1 MTSPSKPSRPRG
13 NAWPGSSSSTSKQG
27 SAQSRP
33 GIHLAAL
40 AVLIFVMLA
49 AVIGGAALH
58 PGDWHHKFK
67 VGLGLDL
74 HGGTTVTLKAV
85 ASNGGVPNKTDM
97 NTAISILESRFNGLG
112 INNTTVQQQGSQ
124 FINISIPGASAT
136 QIAPLLSSASLRFR
150 QVLLCTTSVPS
161 NAGCLPGTHPAG
173 SGLPTAAASTPT
185 TPIPTPTGTPTP
197 APSSPKAK
205 TSSPASKK
213 SQSASPTPS
222 PSGGTGQAAGARQF
236 TGVTSAVVKPLA
248 SASPSASPSSSPKP
262 SASPSSSPSGKSSP
276 SASPSA
282 SPTPTPSVSAPSANT
297 LYVAGEESLV
307 SAKALALFK
316 KLDCGTTKW
325 QHEIYGDKSFKY
337 DNEPQIVAC
346 DGSGIKYVLG
356 PPIVQG
362 TQLKSPAAALSPT
375 SNQWVVTFN
384 LNGAGSKSFGDKTTQ
399 MVNAYYDSATGR
411 ETSVLD
417 QFAIV
422 LDGKVVSAPLV
433 QQAITGGSGQI
444 TGSFTQKSATNLAN
458 VLKYGALPLSFA
470 SQTIQS
476 VSAQLGSQQLDAGLI
491 AAAVGLLLVV
501 FYSLFYYR
509 GLALVSVFSLATAAL
524 LSWLAVILLGKYQGY
539 SLTLAGVAGLIV
551 AIGITADS
559 FVVYFERLRD
569 EVREGRTL
577 RAAVERGW
585 TRARRTILVSDTVSF
600 LAALLLYIFAIGD
613 VKGFAFTL
621 GLTTLIDV
629 AVVFLF
635 TKPMVTLLARTKFY
649 SSGRPLSGL
658 DPARLGAK
666 SPWRGS
672 RSVTPRPA
680 TGAANTVSARTT
692 PKEA

>member
-1 MTSPSKPSRPRG
+1 VTSPSKPSRPRG
-13 NAWPGSSSSTSKQG
+13 NAWSGSSTSKQG

-40 AVLIFVMLA
+40 AVLVFVMLA

-85 ASNGGVPNKTDM
+85 AQNGGVPNKTDM

-150 QVLLCTTSVPS
+150 QVLLCTTALPS
-161 NAGCLPGTHPAG
+161 NAICQPGPHPAG
-173 SGLPTAAASTPT
+173 SGLPAAAASTPT
-185 TPIPTPTGTPTP
+185 TPLPTPTGSPTP
-197 APSSPKAK
+197 SPSSSATPSTSPKAK
-205 TSSPASKK
+205 TSSTPASKQ
-213 SQSASPTPS
+213 SSSASPTPS
-222 PSGGTGQAAGARQF
+222 TSGGTGQAAGAR
-236 TGVTSAVVKPLA
+236 PLA
-248 SASPSASPSSSPKP
+248 PASPSASPSPSPKS
-262 SASPSSSPSGKSSP
+262 SASPSPSPSGKSSP

-282 SPTPTPSVSAPSANT
+282 SPTPSPSVSAPSANT
-297 LYVAGEESLV
+297 LYVAGDESLV

-316 KLDCGTTKW
+316 KLDCGNVGW
-325 QHEIYGDKSFKY
+325 QHVVYGDKSYKY
-337 DNEPQIVAC
+337 DNPGTQIVAC
-346 DGSGIKYVLG
+346 DGQGRKYVLG
-356 PPIVQG
+356 PAIVQG
-362 TQLKSPAAALSPT
+362 TQLKSPAAALSST
-375 SNQWVVTFN
+375 TNQWVVTFN

-399 MVNAYYDSATGR
+399 MVNAYYNSATGN

-458 VLKYGALPLSFA
+458 VLKYGALPLSFD

-629 AVVFLF
+629 VVVFLF

-658 DPARLGAK
+658 DPARLGAR

-672 RSVTPRPA
+672 RPATPRPA
-680 TGAANTVSARTT
+680 TGGAANAVSAKTT

>member
-1 MTSPSKPSRPRG
+1 
-13 NAWPGSSSSTSKQG
+13 
-27 SAQSRP
+27 
-33 GIHLAAL
+33 
-40 AVLIFVMLA
+40 VLVFVMLA
-49 AVIGGAALH
+49 AVISGAALH
-58 PGDWHHKFK
+58 PGDWHSKFK

-85 ASNGGVPNKTDM
+85 AANGGVPSKTNMD
-97 NTAISILESRFNGLG
+97 TAISILESRFNGLG

-124 FINISIPGASAT
+124 FINISIPGKSAS

-150 QVLLCTTSVPS
+150 QVLLCTTALPTNASCVP
-161 NAGCLPGTHPAG
+161 GPHPAG
-173 SGLPTAAASTPT
+173 AGLPAAAASTPT
-185 TPIPTPTGTPTP
+185 QIPTPLPTP
-197 APSSPKAK
+197 L
-205 TSSPASKK
+205 
-213 SQSASPTPS
+213 PS
-222 PSGGTGQAAGARQF
+222 PSGKPSSSPKGKTAPTSKPSSSPSPKASQSGGTTQAAGARQL
-236 TGVTSAVVKPLA
+236 TGVTSDVVRPLA
-248 SASPSASPSSSPKP
+248 SASPK
-262 SASPSSSPSGKSSP
+262 PSSSPSGSPKSTSSP

-282 SPTPTPSVSAPSANT
+282 SGSPTPTPTVSAPSANT
-297 LYVAGEESLV
+297 LYVAGNQSMV

-316 KLDCGTTKW
+316 KLNCRDTKW
-325 QHEIYGDKSFKY
+325 QNAIYGNESNRY

-346 DGSGIKYVLG
+346 DGSGVKYVLG

-362 TQLKSPAAALSPT
+362 TELKSPNAQLLSAN
-375 SNQWVVTFN
+375 NQWAVTFN
-384 LNGAGSKSFGDKTTQ
+384 LNGAGSKSFGDKTSQ
-399 MVNAYYDSATGR
+399 MVSAYYNSSTGN

-422 LDGKVVSAPLV
+422 LDGKVVSAPFV
-433 QQAITGGSGQI
+433 QQAITGGLGQI
-444 TGSFTQKSATNLAN
+444 TGNFTQKSATNLAN
-458 VLKYGALPLSFA
+458 VLKYGALPLSFN

-476 VSAQLGSQQLDAGLI
+476 VSAQLGSQQLTAGLI

-501 FYSLFYYR
+501 FYSFFYYR
-509 GLALVSVFSLATAAL
+509 GLALVSVFSLTSAAL
-524 LSWLAVILLGKYQGY
+524 LTWLAVILLGKYQGY

-559 FVVYFERLRD
+559 FVVFFERLRD

-621 GLTTLIDV
+621 GLTTLIDIV
-629 AVVFLF
+629 VVFLF

-658 DPARLGAK
+658 DPARLGAR

-672 RSVTPRPA
+672 RPATARPA
-680 TGAANTVSARTT
+680 TGGAANAVSARTT